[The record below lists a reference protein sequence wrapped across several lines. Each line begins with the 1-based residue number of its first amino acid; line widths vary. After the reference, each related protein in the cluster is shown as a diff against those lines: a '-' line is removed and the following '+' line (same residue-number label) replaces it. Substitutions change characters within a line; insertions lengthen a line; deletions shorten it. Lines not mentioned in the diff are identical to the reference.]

1 MLKKPAN
8 IANDA
13 FCSSKWDELCEGRDF
28 APVDAPLLALLCRWY
43 AVIERCA
50 ADISGEGEL
59 PTVSYVNDMG
69 DIKAMPQLATM
80 KQASAEI
87 RQLNKQLGIC
97 DQHEESEAHEQAN
110 ILSIVSAKRE
120 ARRAG
125 TA

>member
-1 MLKKPAN
+1 MLKKPAS
-8 IANDA
+8 IASDA
-13 FCSSKWDELCEGRDF
+13 YCSSKWDELTEGRDF
-28 APVDAPLLALLCRWY
+28 APTDAPLIALLCRWY

-50 ADISGEGEL
+50 IDIGGGGEL

-69 DIKAMPQLATM
+69 DIKAMPQLSTM

-97 DQHEESEAHEQAN
+97 DQHEEAEAHEQAN